1 MKGSP
6 RLIDIATIRSLPR
19 STTTWEMSVRDAPAE
34 ADRAR
39 MYRLLIIVSPGA
51 NTIRLMRAT
60 TEREL
65 PAGALVEALE
75 HAMTQTEG
83 DLVPARPPAVLV
95 DSEEL
100 YEAIRLP
107 MESCGVDV
115 RLQSIL
121 PAIDPVIEA
130 LGQKPGLFSERTL
143 IGTSCFEAE
152 LAEAAARV
160 ASMEPWRYFAREL
173 PLAVSVDD
181 GPPHILVVIG
191 ARGVCKGV
199 AVYAD
204 ETSFRAVDAYTSAAH
219 DGGGAIV
226 FDGWALWFDPASAT
240 RPALRRAI
248 SQRGLAVSHA
258 LYPRFQKFCRG
269 EPPLELT
276 DRHEARR
283 VELVLHAVAALI
295 DEHGEALVDG
305 TYERSSHELPGGLV
319 HVEARPALGPG
330 PRVPAEEDED
340 ESPFVDEPPLDPAA
354 LPRLLPD
361 DHVMLVATL
370 PARSIARVAPELSD
384 ELSGKVGCLVIRGTK
399 KTARA
404 AAKTLSQLHAL
415 AFGVREDRGRTLE
428 IIFGLAPQ
436 GLAGVVSVFGAT
448 HDQPLLTE
456 ELFNAIGDDAS
467 HVTVVFSGGG
477 ARRPKASF
485 APADILAAIRLRLI
499 DWS

>member
-1 MKGSP
+1 MKGGP

-19 STTTWEMSVRDAPAE
+19 STTTWEMSLRDAPAE

-60 TEREL
+60 TDRAL
-65 PAGALVEALE
+65 PPAALVEALE

-100 YEAIRLP
+100 FDAIRLP
-107 MESCGVDV
+107 MESCGVEV
-115 RLQSIL
+115 RLQGVL

-160 ASMEPWRYFAREL
+160 ASREPWRYFVHEL
-173 PLAVSVDD
+173 PLAVSVGD

-191 ARGVCKGV
+191 TTGVCAGV
-199 AVYAD
+199 AAYHD
-204 ETSFRAVDAYTSAAH
+204 EASYRAATAFTSAERTA
-219 DGGGAIV
+219 GGPIP
-226 FDGWALWFDPASAT
+226 FDGWVLLFDPASAT

-248 SQRGLAVSHA
+248 AQRGLPVAHA
-258 LYPRFQKFCRG
+258 LYPHYKKFSAG

-283 VELVLHAVAALI
+283 VEHMLHALAGLI
-295 DEHGEALVDG
+295 DEHGDALLDG
-305 TYERSSHELPGGLV
+305 TWERSRHELPGGPMQI
-319 HVEARPALGPG
+319 EARPDLGTSRTPDDG
-330 PRVPAEEDED
+330 DD
-340 ESPFVDEPPLDPAA
+340 ESPFVDEPPLDPSA

-361 DHVMLVATL
+361 DHIMLVATV
-370 PARSIARVAPELSD
+370 PASSITRVAPELTD
-384 ELSGKVGCLVIRGTK
+384 ALSGDVPCLVIRGTK
-399 KTARA
+399 KCARA
-404 AAKTLSQLHAL
+404 AAKSLSQLHGL
-415 AFGVREDRGRTLE
+415 AFGVRNDRGRDLE
-428 IIFGLAPQ
+428 IIFGLTTK

-448 HDQPLLTE
+448 HDQPRLAE
-456 ELFNAIGDDAS
+456 ELTNAIGDDAS
-467 HVTVVFSGGG
+467 HVTVLFSGGG
-477 ARRPKASF
+477 ARRPKATF
-485 APADILAAIRLRLI
+485 EPADIVAAIRLRLV